1 MRWDRKTETKI
12 PNAPNGRI
20 LENMKHMTHM
30 VMCQLTHFKKKII
43 LWHKV
48 FPGLCVLPC
57 SVNTFSYSSSFPVIS
72 VSLGS
77 WTLLWAHPIS
87 TCVLGMPAK
96 SHSMP
101 CTVSPNSA
109 QVRQQIQLTKWEEYG
124 NHLFRILA
132 SLFHFYMYHQL
143 HGEQNRERYRPWPEC
158 CWASC
163 RELFGLK

>member
-1 MRWDRKTETKI
+1 MGASRPSISLSNWHLIQRPAGSKEEVRQENRNKNTECPKWAYSGEYETYDTYGYVSI
-12 PNAPNGRI
+12 NTF
-20 LENMKHMTHM
+20 E
-30 VMCQLTHFKKKII
+30 KKII

-57 SVNTFSYSSSFPVIS
+57 SVNTFSYSSSFPAIS

-109 QVRQQIQLTKWEEYG
+109 QVHQQIQLAKWEEYG
-124 NHLFRILA
+124 NHLFRFLA

-143 HGEQNRERYRPWPEC
+143 HGE
-158 CWASC
+158 
-163 RELFGLK
+163 